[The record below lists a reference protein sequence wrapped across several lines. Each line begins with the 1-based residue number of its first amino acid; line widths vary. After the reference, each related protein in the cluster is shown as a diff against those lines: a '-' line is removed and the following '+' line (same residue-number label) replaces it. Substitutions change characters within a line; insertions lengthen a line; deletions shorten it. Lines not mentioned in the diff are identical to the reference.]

1 MIERLQMRVR
11 IQLQVR
17 LQVRLQVPRPISSP
31 GSAPGAAIALSCES
45 ADASS
50 RGTRQICQLLARAS
64 CGTHLL
70 HQPFCFLRVQLCC
83 FYDSSSV
90 AFTTQVLLPLRTQVL
105 LLLRFKPVE
114 FCCRLEESE
123 HFLIMAPFMCLLFG
137 KNVLQAK

>member
-1 MIERLQMRVR
+1 MIARLQMRVR
-11 IQLQVR
+11 IQLQVCFK
-17 LQVRLQVPRPISSP
+17 VRLQVPRPISSP

-50 RGTRQICQLLARAS
+50 RGTKQICQLLARAS

-83 FYDSSSV
+83 FYDSSYV

-114 FCCRLEESE
+114 FCCRLEESSI
-123 HFLIMAPFMCLLFG
+123 F
-137 KNVLQAK
+137 